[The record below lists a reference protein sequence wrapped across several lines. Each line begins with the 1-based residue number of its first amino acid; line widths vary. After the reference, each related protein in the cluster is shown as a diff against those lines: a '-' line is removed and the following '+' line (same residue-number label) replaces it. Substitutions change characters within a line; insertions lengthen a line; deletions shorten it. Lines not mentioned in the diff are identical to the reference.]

1 VLAEPESY
9 ARLVEFVASA
19 PTPAESAAAQRAV
32 LAVGSSLA
40 TAADR
45 LGPVLAALGSA
56 PARARPALIQVL
68 AGFGDPEALA
78 AVRARLDDV
87 DPAVA
92 DAAVR
97 ALAGWPDASAA
108 ADLLT
113 VAQGAKLPAH
123 RMLALRGYLRLAGT
137 VKDPASRLKMLEQVR
152 PIATTTPSKQAL
164 LAVLAEAADAG
175 ALVVAA
181 GFLDDPAVRAEA
193 EAAVLKLG
201 RALARVDPPV
211 VRAAMKKLMD
221 TAKDKALADQAAA
234 IDEEALRAPS
244 PEAVERAL
252 QYDKKRSDALKAA
265 LAKRSPKG
273 FRLAC
278 YLDCGPDA
286 ADGVRG
292 GPLLRV
298 VVGSAHFWPESDRA
312 ADIRFGTIWFDGQ
325 RIVFEA
331 TGLNPKKAYQIGFTW
346 WDFDHA
352 TRAES
357 VLLATGKGDREVTVL
372 DKTQLPSGAN
382 KEPPGEKTLPVP
394 PDLYADGTLRI
405 SFRNETQPN
414 AVVSELWLWESEAQG
429 K

>member
-1 VLAEPESY
+1 
-9 ARLVEFVASA
+9 
-19 PTPAESAAAQRAV
+19 
-32 LAVGSSLA
+32 
-40 TAADR
+40 
-45 LGPVLAALGSA
+45 
-56 PARARPALIQVL
+56 
-68 AGFGDPEALA
+68 
-78 AVRARLDDV
+78 
-87 DPAVA
+87 
-92 DAAVR
+92 
-97 ALAGWPDASAA
+97 
-108 ADLLT
+108 
-113 VAQGAKLPAH
+113 
-123 RMLALRGYLRLAGT
+123 
-137 VKDPASRLKMLEQVR
+137 
-152 PIATTTPSKQAL
+152 
-164 LAVLAEAADAG
+164 
-175 ALVVAA
+175 
-181 GFLDDPAVRAEA
+181 
-193 EAAVLKLG
+193 
-201 RALARVDPPV
+201 
-211 VRAAMKKLMD
+211 
-221 TAKDKALADQAAA
+221 
-234 IDEEALRAPS
+234 
-244 PEAVERAL
+244 
-252 QYDKKRSDALKAA
+252 
-265 LAKRSPKG
+265 
-273 FRLAC
+273 
-278 YLDCGPDA
+278 LDCGPDA

-357 VLLATGKGDREVTVL
+357 VLLATGKGDREVAVL